1 MFGGTYNEDVFS
13 EIQDKVK
20 RMKKKETV
28 LYHNNC
34 QERRNIVYTKTNGR
48 NDDDRNTN
56 NPKLRALWRKILIE
70 WMYYVV
76 DNCTSN
82 KDDGAAA
89 AALQRHAIGAAVY
102 YFDIAITRNLCKSR
116 HDYQLVAATALQL
129 SLKLYNTAV
138 ITVEKLLELDDEETS
153 LFTAHDVTT
162 MEFQILHCLDWHL
175 HPPTIYCYLAQY
187 EHLLGAVIPTLSSS
201 TQHLV
206 HNITQ
211 LIAEKVTK
219 NEHYLRYRPS
229 LQGYAAMLVTVE
241 ILAADDRVMFSQQ
254 QHDVVVK
261 QLSRVSCHTTQD
273 TKSSKVL
280 VKITRKIR
288 KSIHHSI
295 RLRALFEREGGAGNT
310 RQSVVAGPSP
320 RTSTSI
326 IMEREET
333 QHYHDDYP
341 DDDAVEE
348 RSTTSKS
355 RPNKNTT
362 TARKKK
368 QQPQLSPTCISYVYS
383 ADSIIRI

>member
-1 MFGGTYNEDVFS
+1 MMSDDTHDEDVCS
-13 EIQDKVK
+13 EVQDMIK
-20 RMKKKETV
+20 RMQKKETV

-34 QERRNIVYTKTNGR
+34 PERRTIGNTKTDDSNDGNR
-48 NDDDRNTN
+48 NRNTHD
-56 NPKLRALWRKILIE
+56 PKLRSLWRKMLIE

-82 KDDGAAA
+82 KEDGAAA

-102 YFDIAITRNLCKSR
+102 YLDIAITRKVCTSR

-138 ITVEKLLELDDEETS
+138 LTLDKLLQLEEEETS
-153 LFTAHDVTT
+153 RFTAHDVTT

-187 EHLLGAVIPTLSSS
+187 EHLLSAVLPTLSSS

-229 LQGYAAMLVTVE
+229 LQGYAAMLVTLE
-241 ILAADDRVMFSQQ
+241 ILMADDRVMFSQQ
-254 QHDVVVK
+254 QYDVVIK
-261 QLSRVSCHTTQD
+261 QLSRVSCHNTQD
-273 TKSSKVL
+273 TKSLKAL
-280 VKITRKIR
+280 VKITNKIR

-295 RLRALFEREGGAGNT
+295 RLRALLEGDDGAGNA
-310 RQSVVAGPSP
+310 RRSVVAGPSP
-320 RTSTSI
+320 RTITNSI
-326 IMEREET
+326 EREEP
-333 QHYHDDYP
+333 QHYH

-348 RSTTSKS
+348 RNTTKSKS
-355 RPNKNTT
+355 RPNKNKI
-362 TARKKK
+362 TASKKK
-368 QQPQLSPTCISYVYS
+368 QQPQLSPTCISYVYG